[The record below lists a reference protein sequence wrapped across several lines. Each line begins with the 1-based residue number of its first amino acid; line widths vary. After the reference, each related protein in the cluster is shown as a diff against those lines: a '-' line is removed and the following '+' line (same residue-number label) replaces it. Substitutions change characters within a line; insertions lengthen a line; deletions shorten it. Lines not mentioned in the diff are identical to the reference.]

1 MSINSLSPLS
11 NSYLQS
17 LLATQFSNTTSTTN
31 GGTSNINSTSLF
43 STQDNNTLSPFA
55 QVLSTLQQL
64 QETNPTQ
71 YQQVTSEIASQ
82 LQTAAQTAT
91 SDGNTQAAANL
102 TQLSTDFQNAS
113 QNGQLPNVQDLAK
126 AIGGGHHHF
135 GGHHHVASS
144 SSSDPDNDGDTTSTN
159 GTPSI
164 ATPASSASSGI
175 SQLLDSILATSSTN
189 DSLNPRN
196 IILNALSNAGISLNS

>member
-164 ATPASSASSGI
+164 ATPATSSSSGI

>member
-17 LLATQFSNTTSTTN
+17 LLAAQLNNTNSTTT
-31 GGTSNINSTSLF
+31 GGTGNASSTSLF
-43 STQDNNTLSPFA
+43 PTQDNNTLSPFA

-64 QETNPTQ
+64 QQSNPTQ
-71 YQQVTSEIASQ
+71 YQQVTAEIASQ

-113 QNGQLPNVQDLAK
+113 QNGQLPNIQDLAN

-135 GGHHHVASS
+135 GGHHHVSSSS
-144 SSSDPDNDGDTTSTN
+144 SSSDPDNDGDTATN

-164 ATPASSASSGI
+164 ATPSANSSSGI
-175 SQLLDSILATSSTN
+175 SQLIDSFLASSNTN
-189 DSLNPRN
+189 DSLNPRP
-196 IILNALSNAGISLNS
+196 IILNTLANAGISIG